1 MIKHR
6 LTKNMGLKAMAFVF
20 SALLWLIVVNVDD
33 PVTQQTFSDIPVT
46 LENQDIIT
54 QQGNVYQV
62 LDGQTVTALV
72 SARRSVLQD
81 IGSED
86 IIATADVREMDTD
99 TGLIPV
105 EISIAGMTVGRDYQ
119 SAESVPNNLRIQ
131 VEKSGKKVLPLTAGT
146 SDVSTRDGYIIGNTT
161 VNPERVT
168 ITGAESQIEEID
180 RAVAYVSA
188 SGLSKDT
195 DLTAELR
202 LLDRNGNILDQ
213 NQLTNNL
220 GEDGITV
227 HLEILGSKSVQLNFG
242 VSGTPA
248 EGYQYVGVSSEPE
261 SVVVY
266 GNEEVLEQ
274 IDSID
279 IPDSEISVDGATGNV
294 EASIDI
300 TPYLPEGTSLGAE
313 ATGMVIATAMIEE
326 EGMRTIDF
334 LVSSVKINNLSDSLQ
349 VSYQPDAEAAL
360 QFRGEQ
366 GRLDTLDISNAVS
379 VDLSSYTQPGT
390 YEVPVDV
397 IVPDGITFVEGTT
410 VVLTLSEKPDE
421 SSETDPGTGGQQ
433 ENGSGTGDQQV
444 NGSGT
449 DASGQQENA
458 EQQEEEGQNGQ

>member
-1 MIKHR
+1 MIKHK
-6 LTKNMGLKAMAFVF
+6 LTKNMGLKVMAFIF

-33 PVTQQTFSDIPVT
+33 PVTQQTFSNIPVS

-62 LDGQTVTALV
+62 LDGQNVTAV
-72 SARRSVLQD
+72 ISARRSVLQD
-81 IGSED
+81 IESQD
-86 IIATADVREMDTD
+86 IIATADVKEMDTD

-105 EISIAGMTVGRDYQ
+105 EISVANMTAGRDYQ
-119 SAESVPNNLRIQ
+119 AAESVPNNLRIQ
-131 VEKSGKKVLPLTAGT
+131 VEKSGKKVLSLTAST

-202 LLDRNGNILDQ
+202 LLDRNGNMLDQ

-242 VSGTPA
+242 VSGVPA

-261 SVVVY
+261 SIVIY
-266 GNEEVLEQ
+266 GTEEVLGQ

-279 IPDSEISVDGATGNV
+279 IPDSEINIDGAAGNV
-294 EASIDI
+294 ETSIDI
-300 TPYLPEGTSLGAE
+300 TPYLPEGASLGEE
-313 ATGMVIATAMIEE
+313 ATGTVLATAMIEE

-334 LVSSVKINNLSDSLQ
+334 LVSSVKINNLSDDLQ
-349 VSYQPDAEAAL
+349 VSYQPDAEVSL

-366 GRLDTLDISNAVS
+366 DRLDALDIRNAVS
-379 VDLSSYTQPGT
+379 VDLSSFTQPGT

-397 IVPDGITFVEGTT
+397 IVPTGITFVEGTT
-410 VVLTLSEKPDE
+410 VTLTLSEKTNEPSEADPE
-421 SSETDPGTGGQQ
+421 TASQQGNASETDT
-433 ENGSGTGDQQV
+433 
-444 NGSGT
+444 
-449 DASGQQENA
+449 SGQQENT
-458 EQQEEEGQNGQ
+458 EQQEEEEQDGQ